1 MGKYS
6 RYFGDTAV
14 AAAAITPILLSGV
27 SISTKGTFPIHCMV
41 FWPFYTINYTW
52 DKRTTIVENWL
63 DKSHCVQ
70 SKFKLM
76 VYSRKL
82 KLSKLT
88 ATFQI
93 AFLNRYSIELACV
106 VLVINFLARI
116 IDHEIISHR
125 LTV

>member
-76 VYSRKL
+76 GFYHLLV
-82 KLSKLT
+82 
-88 ATFQI
+88 
-93 AFLNRYSIELACV
+93 NRRSD
-106 VLVINFLARI
+106 
-116 IDHEIISHR
+116 DHF
-125 LTV
+125 